1 MLSLSCISPSTI
13 EALSKLFVLSMV
25 FPASDVSSNAGTTSA
40 RRWIATPPSLR
51 NSWASF
57 AHCKGWNGISA
68 KRERGEVSLMSMN
81 VKL

>member
-13 EALSKLFVLSMV
+13 DALSKLFVLSMV

-40 RRWIATPPSLR
+40 RRWIATPPSSR

-57 AHCKGWNGISA
+57 AHCNGIGKGRSRGSVKCE
-68 KRERGEVSLMSMN
+68 KRRSESIE
-81 VKL
+81 